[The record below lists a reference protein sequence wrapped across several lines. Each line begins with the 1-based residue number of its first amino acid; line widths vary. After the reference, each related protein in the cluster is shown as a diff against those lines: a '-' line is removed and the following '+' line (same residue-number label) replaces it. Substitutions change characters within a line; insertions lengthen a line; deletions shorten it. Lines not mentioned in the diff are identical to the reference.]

1 MSQNP
6 SSPGVLITTLEP
18 LILMSVCIEGAEI
31 PDSEAAIFSQ
41 PDELPILPD
50 GEDPLIPG
58 PAENLVV
65 GGGESAK
72 GLPEL
77 DQNSNDAEWPDA
89 DENGDSDREF
99 RSIDG
104 TDNNPGNACA
114 SGRRL
119 DEYNECAVPIGSRP
133 EAISLRQR
141 VRSFTHYSVLPSN
154 VIMHSGQSFFSLFRP
169 SGVHDV
175 SCTLSAFSSFSRLS
189 REIPLSPTARF
200 AASATF

>member
-1 MSQNP
+1 
-6 SSPGVLITTLEP
+6 
-18 LILMSVCIEGAEI
+18 MSVCIEGAEI
-31 PDSEAAIFSQ
+31 PNSEAAIFSQ
-41 PDELPILPD
+41 PDDLPILPD

-72 GLPEL
+72 VLPEL

-89 DENGDSDREF
+89 DENGDLDREF

-119 DEYNECAVPIGSRP
+119 DEYNECAGLPTT
-133 EAISLRQR
+133 AFFLR
-141 VRSFTHYSVLPSN
+141 
-154 VIMHSGQSFFSLFRP
+154 M
-169 SGVHDV
+169 
-175 SCTLSAFSSFSRLS
+175 
-189 REIPLSPTARF
+189 
-200 AASATF
+200 